1 MTDPHPL
8 PHASR
13 RALLGG
19 ALAGGAVLLAA
30 QPAQAA
36 PLAAAGLAAA
46 PAQVLLRDAF
56 QPVPGWER
64 RGVILQRD
72 LPWETDILQDPSCV
86 YASGSGPLF
95 KVWYG
100 SLHGIGYAT
109 SEDGLTWTK
118 RPEALLL
125 PTLETERGYLNQ
137 PSVVLKDGL
146 WHMTYFGMDTAGI
159 GRIHYAVAT
168 QPDGP
173 FQRKGVVLAPTAAW
187 EDGFLY
193 NSSLLYDATA
203 GLWKMWYTAGKIASA
218 GGEPEF
224 ICYATA
230 TRPEGPWTK
239 HPANP
244 LVRPMEDG
252 GWASLGVGGPN
263 VRKLA
268 DGTYESRVIG
278 WQADHPSRG
287 GRMTSPD
294 GLAWTLDRSRLDLD
308 LGVVGGPEDSMIYRS
323 YAVEHQGR
331 THLLY
336 NVKNNRPGWN
346 ETIQLAVWS
355 DSVAIID
362 PAKWAMTH
370 AAVVPTGASFEVRD
384 GAARSLGN
392 APRTSP
398 QALQGNTL
406 LPAPDYAVSVAVT
419 PTASTPEGR
428 DTVVIARSTTRGDH
442 YYAGI
447 SAWGNRYAIGRFA
460 NGQNTKLA
468 GVGSASEIIAGVQHR
483 LRFELEGAELR
494 LFDDSML
501 VLSTTDT
508 THRPEASY
516 VGLQSSYGFGTAEF
530 RDLSVTRLGAAPV
543 QYAATA
549 TVSTRCLRGSAYVTV
564 TCRNQESVPLRVV
577 FDTAFGARTFA
588 SVAPG
593 SSATH
598 AFTTR
603 TTSLAAGSVTVLL
616 GEADAVE
623 QRVLGY
629 APRAC

>member
-1 MTDPHPL
+1 MTDPHP
-8 PHASR
+8 HSGASR

-19 ALAGGAVLLAA
+19 ALAGGAALLAGL
-30 QPAQAA
+30 PAQAA
-36 PLAAAGLAAA
+36 PLAAT
-46 PAQVLLRDAF
+46 PPQILLRDGF
-56 QPVPGWER
+56 LPIPGWER
-64 RGVILQRD
+64 RGVILEKD
-72 LPWETDILQDPSCV
+72 LPWESDLLQDPCCV
-86 YASGSGPLF
+86 YDSGSGPLF
-95 KVWYG
+95 KTWYG

-137 PSVVLKDGL
+137 PSVVLRDGL
-146 WHMTYFGMDTAGI
+146 WHMTYFGMDTSGM

-173 FQRKGVVLAPTAAW
+173 FEKKGVVLAPTAAW

-230 TRPEGPWTK
+230 VRPEGPWTK

-263 VRKLA
+263 VRRLA

-278 WQADHPSRG
+278 WQADHPSRA

-323 YAVEHQGR
+323 FAVEHQGR
-331 THLLY
+331 SHLLY

-355 DSVAIID
+355 ASVAVID

-370 AAVVPTGASFEVRD
+370 AAVVPTGASFEIRD

-392 APRTSP
+392 APSTSP
-398 QALQGNTL
+398 QALQGNAL
-406 LPAPDYAVSVAVT
+406 LPAPDYAVAVAVT
-419 PTASTPEGR
+419 PTGSTPEGR

-468 GVGSASEIIAGVQHR
+468 GVGSASEIIAGVEHR
-483 LRFELEGAELR
+483 LRFEVEGAQLR
-494 LFDDSML
+494 LFDDGVL
-501 VLSTTDT
+501 VLSASDS
-508 THRPEASY
+508 THRPAASY

-530 RDLSVTRLGAAPV
+530 RDLSVTRLGAAPA
-543 QYAATA
+543 QYVATT
-549 TVSTRCLRGSAYVTV
+549 TVSTRCAGSSVYITA
-564 TCRNQESVPLRVV
+564 TCRNQESVPLRVL
-577 FDTAFGARTFA
+577 FQTAFGSRTFA

-593 SSATH
+593 TSATH

-603 TTSLAAGSVTVLL
+603 RTSVAAGSVTVSL
-616 GEADAVE
+616 GEAGAVE

-629 APRAC
+629 APRTC